1 MASPEANQDADLSLM
16 QRVAASDPQAVE
28 QLYDRFASLV
38 YRLAF
43 QAMPT
48 RADAEDAVQEI
59 FVRLWRTAD
68 RYDPKR
74 AALVTWVMLI
84 SRRHLV
90 DRLRRTKARVKAVT
104 LDEKQSDP
112 TRAEPASVGSM
123 ENQERFGALMERIAK
138 LPDLQRT
145 VVTRAYLGGQTL
157 RQIGEELNTP
167 IGTIKSALS
176 RALVRLRERT
186 AEDGLAPAPA
196 AGSIEVSSP
205 PGSHGPN
212 GSDKDSGQNGLSQE
226 HPT

>member
-1 MASPEANQDADLSLM
+1 MSGAKVQDADLDLM
-16 QRVAASDPQAVE
+16 RRVGENEPEAVA

-90 DRLRRTKARVKAVT
+90 DRLRRTKARVKAVS
-104 LDEKQSDP
+104 LDDKQPHLGGEEADAHSG
-112 TRAEPASVGSM
+112 AAM
-123 ENQERFGALMERIAK
+123 EQSERFGELMRRVNK

-176 RALVRLRERT
+176 RALVRLRER
-186 AEDGLAPAPA
+186 
-196 AGSIEVSSP
+196 
-205 PGSHGPN
+205 GPN
-212 GSDKDSGQNGLSQE
+212 EELAS
-226 HPT
+226 

>member
-1 MASPEANQDADLSLM
+1 MSGNDANQDVDLSLM
-16 QRVAASDPQAVE
+16 RRVAANEPGAVE
-28 QLYDRFASLV
+28 ELYDRFASLV

-59 FVRLWRTAD
+59 FVRLWKTAD

-90 DRLRRTKARVKAVT
+90 DRLRRTKARVRAVT
-104 LDEKQSDP
+104 LDEKQSEP
-112 TRAEPASVGSM
+112 TRAEPAGVGSM
-123 ENQERFGALMERIAK
+123 ESQERFGELMERISK
-138 LPDLQRT
+138 LPELQRT

-176 RALVRLRERT
+176 RALVRLRERS
-186 AEDGLAPAPA
+186 AEDPATPA
-196 AGSIEVSSP
+196 LGASGTD
-205 PGSHGPN
+205 GNAHG
-212 GSDKDSGQNGLSQE
+212 GLSQE
-226 HPT
+226 LPA

>member
-1 MASPEANQDADLSLM
+1 MAASENREDADLALM
-16 QRVAASDPQAVE
+16 RRVASNDQTAIGE
-28 QLYDRFASLV
+28 LYDRFASLV

-59 FVRLWRTAD
+59 FVRLWKTAD

-90 DRLRRTKARVKAVT
+90 DRLRRSRARVKPVT
-104 LDEKQSDP
+104 LDEKLSEP
-112 TRAEPASVGSM
+112 LRAAGAASAPM
-123 ENQERFGALMERIAK
+123 EQKERYGELLDRIEK
-138 LPDLQRT
+138 LPELQRT

-176 RALVRLRERT
+176 RALVRLRERSA
-186 AEDGLAPAPA
+186 AEELTP
-196 AGSIEVSSP
+196 
-205 PGSHGPN
+205 
-212 GSDKDSGQNGLSQE
+212 
-226 HPT
+226 